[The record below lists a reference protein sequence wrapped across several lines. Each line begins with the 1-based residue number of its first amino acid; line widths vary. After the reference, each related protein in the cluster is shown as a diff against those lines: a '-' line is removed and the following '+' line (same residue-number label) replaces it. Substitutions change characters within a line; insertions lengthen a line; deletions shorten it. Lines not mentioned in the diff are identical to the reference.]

1 MTEPTAQPD
10 PLTGRVLGAYRVE
23 DPISQSRWGRIYRAW
38 QTTVHRPVALKVLAP
53 EIAAQPGHVDQFHEQ
68 TRAAAALVHPYIVT
82 LYEAGHADGIHFSAH
97 ELMDGLPL
105 AAFLRKD
112 AGPAQSGASVDEHRL
127 LVTIAGVARA
137 LHFLW
142 QRNFPHQPPQIR
154 NMLTNSLGEVKL
166 TNIEPEDAAP
176 SNSAQDDILALG
188 LIVGALA
195 NEIAPVTKPVA
206 ELVERMVGA
215 HDRKPFASLVEL
227 AEAAEQLDHTL
238 YPPAAPPPPRVAKIA
253 PRKTK
258 WIAGAIS
265 VLIVAGVAAL
275 IVRNT
280 LSHRPLTRPADFGS
294 AVTVAGPAPSG
305 ASIAVDKYEV
315 TIGQYR
321 EFAEAV
327 AAGTAKFTPDPRTP
341 RRDYR
346 PPQWDAIRQA
356 VEQRAISE
364 DAPMFGVDWY
374 DAVAY
379 ASWRGKRLP
388 TEAEWERAAAGAPAI
403 VKPGKWAAV
412 YADATDKSAAGV
424 AGVVA
429 GVSEWTATTP
439 SRDTAIVRGGSWK
452 DTAAKRAELGRLS
465 RSDAIGFRCAA
476 GALQK

>member
-1 MTEPTAQPD
+1 MTESTSQPD
-10 PLTGRVLGAYRVE
+10 PMTGRLLGAYHVE
-23 DPISQSRWGRIYRAW
+23 QPFSQSRWGRIYRAW
-38 QTTVHRPVALKVLAP
+38 QTTVHRAVALKILAP
-53 EIAAQPGHVDQFHEQ
+53 EIAAQPGCVEQFLEQ
-68 TRAAAALVHPYIVT
+68 ARAGAALVHPYIVT

-97 ELMDGLPL
+97 ELMDGPPL
-105 AAFLRKD
+105 ADFLRKD
-112 AGPAQSGASVDEHRL
+112 AGVDEHRL

-142 QRNFPHQPPQIR
+142 QRQFPHQPPQTR

-166 TNIEPEDAAP
+166 TNLEPEDTAP
-176 SNSAQDDILALG
+176 SGSPHDDILALG
-188 LIVGALA
+188 LIVGELA

-215 HDRKPFASLVEL
+215 HERKPFASLEEL
-227 AEAAEQLDHTL
+227 ADAAEHLDHRL

-258 WIAGAIS
+258 WIAGA
-265 VLIVAGVAAL
+265 AAL
-275 IVRNT
+275 VLVAIAAAWIVRNT
-280 LSHRPLTRPADFGS
+280 LSHRPPSRPADFGAS
-294 AVTVAGPAPSG
+294 ITVAG
-305 ASIAVDKYEV
+305 IAVDKYEV

-321 EFAEAV
+321 EFVEAV

-356 VEQRAISE
+356 VEQRALSE

-388 TEAEWERAAAGAPAI
+388 TEAEWDRAAAGSGAAPNP
-403 VKPGKWAAV
+403 VKWAPV
-412 YADATDKSAAGV
+412 YADATDKSAAGIV
-424 AGVVA
+424 GVVA
-429 GVSEWTATTP
+429 GVSEWTASTP
-439 SRDTAIVRGGSWK
+439 SRETAVVRGGSWK
-452 DTAAKRAELGRLS
+452 DVTAARQELGRLS
-465 RSDAIGFRCAA
+465 RSDAVGFRCVADA
-476 GALQK
+476 PQK